1 MVLSITIILAR
12 SVTAAH
18 CYQTRVTAVA
28 GAHNISLNENTQQK
42 MRKMSKY
49 YDRNTIVYGPFFL
62 IFILRQTRS
71 SLKKCLSI
79 CESSKL

>member
-49 YDRNTIVYGPFFL
+49 YDRNTIVYGPFF
-62 IFILRQTRS
+62 
-71 SLKKCLSI
+71 
-79 CESSKL
+79 

>member
-42 MRKMSKY
+42 MRKMLKY
-49 YDRNTIVYGPFFL
+49 YG
-62 IFILRQTRS
+62 S
-71 SLKKCLSI
+71 
-79 CESSKL
+79 